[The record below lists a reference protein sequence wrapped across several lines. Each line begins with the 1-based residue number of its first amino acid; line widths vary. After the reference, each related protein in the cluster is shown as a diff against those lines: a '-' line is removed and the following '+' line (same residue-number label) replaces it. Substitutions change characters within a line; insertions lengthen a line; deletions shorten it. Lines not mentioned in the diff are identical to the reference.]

1 MTSGGYSIQLD
12 THTEGRENMSRS
24 ITVKIK
30 SVYGEEKVYPV
41 CADAQT
47 FADLAGTRTLTIGTI
62 EQIKRL
68 GYKVELVTQ
77 SNLASIL
84 GA

>member
-1 MTSGGYSIQLD
+1 MNRT
-12 THTEGRENMSRS
+12 

-41 CADAQT
+41 CVDAQT

-62 EQIKRL
+62 EHIKRL

-77 SNLASIL
+77 SKLANML

>member
-1 MTSGGYSIQLD
+1 
-12 THTEGRENMSRS
+12 MSRK

-41 CADAQT
+41 CPDAQA
-47 FADLAGTRTLTIGTI
+47 FANLAGTRTLTLGTI

-77 SNLASIL
+77 SKLASML

>member
-1 MTSGGYSIQLD
+1 
-12 THTEGRENMSRS
+12 MSRK

-41 CADAQT
+41 CPDAKT
-47 FADLAGTRTLTIGTI
+47 FANLAGTRTLTLGTI

-77 SNLASIL
+77 SKLASML

>member
-1 MTSGGYSIQLD
+1 
-12 THTEGRENMSRS
+12 MSKS

-41 CADAQT
+41 WADAQT
-47 FADLAGTRTLTIGTI
+47 FAVLAGTRTLTIGTI
-62 EQIKRL
+62 EKIKRL
-68 GYKVELVTQ
+68 GYSVELVTQ
-77 SNLASIL
+77 SKLANIL